1 VSSIKLRCLF
11 FATLSLVANV
21 ACAAD
26 VSWLGGSSNVTLGTN
41 WSNGSGPG
49 VGDRAMIGGAPNAPD
64 LSGNTVNWGRL
75 YMNVSNNVADTGGGG
90 VINLSGANHQMFTEG
105 AENSTIAPAVVA
117 TGLIQT
123 NGQHNVT
130 FNGDVTAQK
139 LEAFGGSV
147 ITLNGVTTQT
157 DEFMSIGGGSKIVI
171 NGDFHWNNPNHGINN
186 GPVIELGP
194 NAKFFRTGN
203 VPGLD
208 VFNLFNSAVV
218 RLLADNA
225 LGTSGETDL
234 WDRHG
239 NSTFDLNG
247 FDQFVEFLA
256 TAGDQ
261 IANPMKLDFGATSGA
276 NSLVWDASHNMDGT
290 YSVLNFEQGLDTL
303 EFGQHGN
310 NGGFIPVNLLK
321 ITVNGAPYLQSAP
334 GDGSAWWNAIA
345 TPNQTDD
352 PGRQIAVYH
361 AAVPEPASM
370 MLLSIALI
378 GAGSLGR
385 SRIRR

>member
-1 VSSIKLRCLF
+1 MAIASM
-11 FATLSLVANV
+11 ATVVN
-21 ACAAD
+21 AAD
-26 VSWLGGSSNVTLGTN
+26 VDWLGLTPDVLDGAN
-41 WSNGSGPG
+41 WSNGVGPT
-49 VGDRAMIGGAPNAPD
+49 VLDRVKLGDSPNSPD
-64 LSGNTVNWGRL
+64 LHGETMEWGQL
-75 YMNVSNNVADTGGGG
+75 YLNVSNNVADTGGGG
-90 VINLSGANHQMFTEG
+90 VISLTGPNHQIFTEG

-117 TGLIQT
+117 TGVIQT

-130 FNGDVTAQK
+130 FNGNVTAQK

-186 GPVIELGP
+186 GPVLELGP
-194 NAKFFRTGN
+194 NARFFRTGD

-208 VFNLFNSAVV
+208 VFNLFNGAVV
-218 RLLADNA
+218 RLLANNA
-225 LGTSGETDL
+225 LGTNGETDL

-247 FDQFVEFLA
+247 FDQTVEFLA

-276 NSLVWDASHNMDGT
+276 NKLIWDASHNMDGT

-310 NGGFIPVNLLK
+310 NGGFIPVNLAK

-334 GDGSAWWNAIA
+334 GDGTAWWTAEGFG
-345 TPNQTDD
+345 TE
-352 PGRQIAVYH
+352 GRQIAVYH
-361 AAVPEPASM
+361 AAVPEPTSVI
-370 MLLSIALI
+370 LLAAVVAF
-378 GAGSLGR
+378 GAA
-385 SRIRR
+385 IRGNRLR

>member
-1 VSSIKLRCLF
+1 MMVVAL
-11 FATLSLVANV
+11 ATTAVNG
-21 ACAAD
+21 AD
-26 VSWLGGSSNVTLGTN
+26 VSWLGLSSDVSLGTN
-41 WSNGSGPG
+41 WSNGSGPD

-64 LSGNTVNWGRL
+64 LNGTTVNWGRL

-90 VINLSGANHQMFTEG
+90 VINLTGSNHQILTEG
-105 AENSTIAPAVVA
+105 SENSTIAPAIVA
-117 TGLIQT
+117 TGIIQT
-123 NGQHNVT
+123 NGQHNVA
-130 FNGDVTAQK
+130 FNGSVTAQK

-147 ITLNGVTTQT
+147 LTLNGVTTQT

-208 VFNLFNSAVV
+208 VFNLYNNAIV

-225 LGTSGETDL
+225 LGTNGETDL

-239 NSTFDLNG
+239 NSTFDMNG
-247 FDQFVEFLA
+247 FDQSVEFFA
-256 TAGDQ
+256 TQDSQ
-261 IANPMKLDFGATSGA
+261 NMNLDFGAISGA
-276 NSLVWDASHNMDGT
+276 NTLIWDASHNMGGF

-310 NGGFIPVNLLK
+310 NGGFIPDNLGK

-334 GDGSAWWNAIA
+334 GDGTAWWTAIA
-345 TPNQTDD
+345 TPNPTDD
-352 PGRQIAVYH
+352 LGRQIAVYH
-361 AAVPEPASM
+361 AAVPEPASAV
-370 MLLSIALI
+370 LFGTLAVVGLI
-378 GAGSLGR
+378 VRGNKLR
-385 SRIRR
+385 